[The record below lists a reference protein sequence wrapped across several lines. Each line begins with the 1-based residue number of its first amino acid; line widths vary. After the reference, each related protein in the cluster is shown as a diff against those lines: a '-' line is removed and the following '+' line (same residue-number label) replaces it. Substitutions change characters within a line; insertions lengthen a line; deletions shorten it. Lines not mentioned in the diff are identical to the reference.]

1 MSRLRPCPRCGG
13 EMTIKYLSFKLNTF
27 EIRCKTPY
35 CLSMVSG
42 GVSIDEQIEIWNR
55 MIDRKA
61 YI

>member
-13 EMTIKYLSFKLNTF
+13 EMTIPSPDAYLIAF
-27 EIRCKTPY
+27 EIRFKTPY

-42 GVSIDEQIEIWNR
+42 GGSIDEQIEIWNR